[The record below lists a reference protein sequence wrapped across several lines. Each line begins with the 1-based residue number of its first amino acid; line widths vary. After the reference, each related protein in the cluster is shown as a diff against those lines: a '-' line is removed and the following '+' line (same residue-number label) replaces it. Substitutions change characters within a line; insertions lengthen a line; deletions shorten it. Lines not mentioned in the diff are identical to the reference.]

1 VLFADDAGQKEHVAL
16 VKGDLYHTPTS
27 YAPLVRIH
35 SECLTG
41 DVFGSRRC
49 DCGPQL
55 EECLSVIAQEGCGVV
70 LYLRQ
75 EGRGIGLENKL
86 RAYALQDRG
95 RDTVEANLDLGF
107 EADARDFAVGAH
119 ILQALGLSKIRL
131 ITNNPRKIAAME
143 RHGVAVSERVSILTP
158 VDSYNAQ
165 YLATKR
171 EKLGHLL

>member
-1 VLFADDAGQKEHVAL
+1 
-16 VKGDLYHTPTS
+16 
-27 YAPLVRIH
+27 
-35 SECLTG
+35 
-41 DVFGSRRC
+41 
-49 DCGPQL
+49 
-55 EECLSVIAQEGCGVV
+55 V

-86 RAYALQDRG
+86 RAYALQELG

-131 ITNNPRKIAAME
+131 ITNNPRKIATME
-143 RHGVAVSERVSILTP
+143 RYGITVSERVSIVTP

-171 EKLGHLL
+171 EKLGHIL